1 MPLPV
6 ENADIETSSEGYAR
20 RFASRAGQWM
30 LGLQKAIVCGWLAA
44 YPGERVLDVGGGHG
58 QLATPLADRGRDVT
72 VHGSDASC
80 RDRIAA
86 EVDKGRVRFVEGNL
100 LALPFADRS
109 FEAVTCIRLLAH
121 CERWPELIGELCRVA
136 QERVIVDYAA
146 VVSLNVVSNL
156 FFPLKIR
163 LEGNTR
169 RFKVFGHREIR
180 AEFARH
186 GFRPGR
192 HKAQYFLP
200 MVLHRVLNQPAFS
213 SGMES
218 AFAAM
223 GLTRL
228 LGSPVLAEFVRA
240 PEPRVGASAPT
251 GPIADDS

>member
-6 ENADIETSSEGYAR
+6 ENADIETASEGYAR

-30 LGLQKAIVCGWLAA
+30 LGLQKAIVCGWLDAH
-44 YPGERVLDVGGGHG
+44 PGERILDVGGGHG
-58 QLATPLADRGRDVT
+58 QLALPLAERGRDVT
-72 VHGSDASC
+72 VQGSDASC

-86 EVDKGRVRFVEGNL
+86 EVESGRVHFVEGNL
-100 LALPFADRS
+100 LGLPFADQS
-109 FEAVTCIRLLAH
+109 FGAVTCIRLLAH
-121 CERWPELIGELCRVA
+121 CERWPELIAELCRVA
-136 QERVIVDYAA
+136 KERVIVDYAT

-192 HKAQYFLP
+192 QKAQYFLP

-218 AFAAM
+218 AFAAL

-228 LGSPVLAEFVRA
+228 LGSPVLAEFVRVPTPLTA
-240 PEPRVGASAPT
+240 PALPS
-251 GPIADDS
+251 GPVADDS